1 MLYVRTTSDLD
12 EVERLTREAVGTAA
26 GRVPVVAD
34 LACYHPG
41 SIQQPGPL
49 VKAARLALGAGAS
62 AVGVYG
68 SDAVE
73 QLDFWDAIAGKSR
86 LP

>member
-12 EVERLTREAVGTAA
+12 EVDRLTGEAVYTAA
-26 GRVPVVAD
+26 GRVPVVAE
-34 LACYHPG
+34 LSCYHPG

-49 VKAARLALGAGAS
+49 VEAARLALGSGAS

-73 QLDFWDAIAGKSR
+73 QLDLWDAIERMSS
-86 LP
+86 L